1 MNRKDE
7 NNKIIKLT
15 IGIIYGKNRTLLT
28 FVSVED
34 TCLVDLSTEHTH
46 CHHVDG
52 SSGTAILSTFELSHL
67 KFEICLTE
75 VYFVAFG
82 CRARKN
88 DGCDNE

>member
-1 MNRKDE
+1 M
-7 NNKIIKLT
+7 
-15 IGIIYGKNRTLLT
+15 
-28 FVSVED
+28 SVED

-52 SSGTAILSTFELSHL
+52 SSGTAILSTFELSHW

-75 VYFVAFG
+75 VYFIAFG

-88 DGCDNE
+88 DGGDNE